1 MLDGIVLRLETE
13 EEYRK
18 ALHALEEWMKQGD
31 RPAPPNVE
39 SLIQALVNYEEKH
52 FPMDWEKWNT

>member
-18 ALHALEEWMKQGD
+18 ALHDLLEWMKRED
-31 RPAPPNVE
+31 TSTPAHVE

-52 FPMDWEKWNT
+52 FPMEWEE

>member
-18 ALHALEEWMKQGD
+18 ALRDLEEWMRGGD

-39 SLIQALVNYEEKH
+39 SLIQALVRYEEIH
-52 FPMDWEKWNT
+52 FPMDWEERT